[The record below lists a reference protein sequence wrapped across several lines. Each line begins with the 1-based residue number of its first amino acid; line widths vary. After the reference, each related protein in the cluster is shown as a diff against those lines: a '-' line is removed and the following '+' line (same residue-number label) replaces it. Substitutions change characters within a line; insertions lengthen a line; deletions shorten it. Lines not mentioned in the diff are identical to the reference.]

1 MEQHELGEV
10 VWRMNLRELQVKH
23 MDELEL
29 HLFYNSLEDA
39 INDVLTN
46 YEVELTF
53 GDE

>member
-1 MEQHELGEV
+1 MNQHELGEV
-10 VWRMNLRELQVKH
+10 VWSMQLRELHVNH

-46 YEVELTF
+46 YEVKV
-53 GDE
+53 DN